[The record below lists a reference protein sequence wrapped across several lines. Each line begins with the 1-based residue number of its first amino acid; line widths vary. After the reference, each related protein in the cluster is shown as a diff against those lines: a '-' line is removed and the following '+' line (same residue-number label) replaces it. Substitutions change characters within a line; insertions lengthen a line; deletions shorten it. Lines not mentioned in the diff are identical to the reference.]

1 MVTEPRILK
10 KIKMKTIKIIS
21 ILIVTLFLSGCEKD
35 SDIFDIIESVDSP
48 TNISADFFITQDNSG
63 LVTISPNGEGVT
75 QFQVYFDAENDEFAT
90 VGIGESIDRVY
101 SEGNYQ
107 VRIVGVSLNGNSTEI
122 LQPLVVSFLPPEN
135 LVVTIENDPI
145 NNFQINVSATADY
158 ATMFEVYFG
167 DEENEEATPLMVDE
181 TISHVYEEVGVYD
194 VRVVAISGMDGAID
208 TTVTV
213 SILNPLELPIDFEDA
228 SLDYSFVDFGNV
240 ISTVVD
246 NPDISDNNQS
256 LRVGQ
261 SIKPVNAE
269 VWGGTLLELDDPI
282 DFSSLINLGV
292 NVWSPE
298 SGIIVKLKV
307 ENATNPDISYESDLV
322 VSSSNTWEELNF
334 DFSGADFSQE
344 FHKVVIFFD
353 FGNPGNDSTYY
364 FDDIKL
370 VQSDSEVFE
379 SFEDFEGAIPT
390 FTEFGNI
397 GATLVV
403 SNPDLGGVNNTNNTA
418 QLDNATGSEVWGGTF
433 FELTNQVIDFAG
445 VKQIRFKS
453 YSPFEGKVVK
463 LKLENADASVTHEVD
478 MMTSVAN
485 SWELLTYDFIDAPDA
500 QYTRVVVF
508 YDFGNV
514 GDGSLYLFD
523 EMEVGEG
530 ALVST
535 SPPTIIE
542 DFEGVE
548 PAFIEFGGIEPPLV
562 IPNPDVSGINTTAT
576 SVSQLKTSGSQ
587 VWAGSF
593 FEVESPLDLNNYNN
607 ISVMTN
613 VPSTGAVIKLK
624 LENADASIVHEVD
637 LLSSVSNEW
646 EELVYD
652 FSDAPAAD
660 YTRIVIFFDFGNP
673 GDDSIYYYDEFQLT
687 N

>member
-1 MVTEPRILK
+1 
-10 KIKMKTIKIIS
+10 MKTIKFIS
-21 ILIVTLFLSGCEKD
+21 ILIVTLIISSCVRD
-35 SDIFDIIESVDSP
+35 SDIFDIVESIDAP
-48 TNISADFFITQDNSG
+48 TNISADFFITQDNTG
-63 LVTISPNGEGVT
+63 LVKITPNGEGVT
-75 QFQVYFDAENDEFAT
+75 QFEIYFEADNNEFAT
-90 VGIGESIDRVY
+90 VGIGESVERTY

-107 VRIVGVSLNGNSTEI
+107 VKIVGLSLNGNATEV

-135 LVVTIENDPI
+135 LVATIENDPT

-167 DEENEEATPLMVDE
+167 DFENEEATPLMVDE
-181 TISHVYEEVGVYD
+181 TISHVYEEIGVYD
-194 VRVVAISGMDGAID
+194 VTVIAISGVDGAIQI
-208 TTVTV
+208 TESI
-213 SILNPLELPIDFEDA
+213 SILNPLQLPIDFEDA
-228 SLDYSFVDFGNV
+228 SLDYSFVDFGDV

-256 LRVGQ
+256 QRVGQ
-261 SIKPVNAE
+261 SSKPANAE
-269 VWGGTLLELDDPI
+269 VWGGSYLELDEPI
-282 DFSSLINLGV
+282 DFSSLVNLGV
-292 NVWSPE
+292 NVWSPQ

-307 ENATNPDISYESDLV
+307 ENATNPDIFYESDLV
-322 VSSSNTWEELNF
+322 VNSANAWEELNF
-334 DFSGADFSQE
+334 DFSGADLTQE
-344 FHKVVIFFD
+344 YHKVVIFFD
-353 FGNPGNDSTYY
+353 FGNSGTDATYY

-379 SFEDFEGAIPT
+379 SFEDFEGAAPI

-397 GATLVV
+397 GSTQVI
-403 SNPDLGGVNNTNNTA
+403 SNPNPGGINNTDNTA
-418 QLDNATGSEVWGGTF
+418 QLDNAVGSEVWGGTF

-445 VKQIRFKS
+445 VKRIRFKS

-478 MMTSVAN
+478 MTTSVAN

-548 PAFIEFGGIEPPLV
+548 PAFIEFGGIEPPVV
-562 IPNPDVSGINTTAT
+562 IPNPDASGINTTAT
-576 SVSQLKTSGSQ
+576 AVSQLKTNGSQ
-587 VWAGSF
+587 TWAGSF

-646 EELVYD
+646 EQLVYD

>member
-1 MVTEPRILK
+1 
-10 KIKMKTIKIIS
+10 MKTIKFIS
-21 ILIVTLFLSGCEKD
+21 ILIVTLLFSSCVRD
-35 SDIFDIIESVDSP
+35 SDIFDIVESIDAP
-48 TNISADFFITQDNSG
+48 TNISADFFITQDNTG
-63 LVTISPNGEGVT
+63 LVKITPNGEGVT
-75 QFQVYFDAENDEFAT
+75 QFEIYFEADNNEFAT
-90 VGIGESIDRVY
+90 VNIGESVERTY

-107 VRIVGVSLNGNSTEI
+107 VKIVGLSLNGNATEV

-135 LVVTIENDPI
+135 LVATIENDPT

-167 DEENEEATPLMVDE
+167 DVENEEATPLMVDE
-181 TISHVYEEVGVYD
+181 TISHVYEEIGVYD
-194 VRVVAISGMDGAID
+194 VTVIAISGVDGAIQI
-208 TTVTV
+208 TESI
-213 SILNPLELPIDFEDA
+213 SILNPLQLPIDFEDA
-228 SLDYSFVDFGNV
+228 SLDYSFVDFGDV

-256 LRVGQ
+256 QRVGQ
-261 SIKPVNAE
+261 SSKPANAE
-269 VWGGTLLELDDPI
+269 VWGGSYLELDEPI
-282 DFSSLINLGV
+282 DFSSLVNLGV
-292 NVWSPE
+292 NVWSPQ

-307 ENATNPDISYESDLV
+307 ENATNPDIFYESDLV
-322 VSSSNTWEELNF
+322 VNSANAWEELNF
-334 DFSGADFSQE
+334 DFSGADLTQE
-344 FHKVVIFFD
+344 YHKVVIFFD
-353 FGNPGNDSTYY
+353 FGNSGTDATYY

-379 SFEDFEGAIPT
+379 SFEDFEGAAPI

-397 GATLVV
+397 GSTQVI
-403 SNPDLGGVNNTNNTA
+403 SNPNPGGINNTDNTA
-418 QLDNATGSEVWGGTF
+418 QLDNAVGSEVWGGTF

-445 VKQIRFKS
+445 VKRIRFKS

-548 PAFIEFGGIEPPLV
+548 PAFIEFGGIEPPVV
-562 IPNPDVSGINTTAT
+562 IPNPDASGINTTAT
-576 SVSQLKTSGSQ
+576 AVSQLKTNGSQ
-587 VWAGSF
+587 TWAGSF

-646 EELVYD
+646 EQLVYD

>member
-1 MVTEPRILK
+1 
-10 KIKMKTIKIIS
+10 MKTIKFIS
-21 ILIVTLFLSGCEKD
+21 ILIVTLLFSSCVRD
-35 SDIFDIIESVDSP
+35 SDIFDIVESIDAP
-48 TNISADFFITQDNSG
+48 TNISADFFITQDNTG
-63 LVTISPNGEGVT
+63 LVKITPNGEGVT
-75 QFQVYFDAENDEFAT
+75 QFEIYFEADNNEFVT
-90 VGIGESIDRVY
+90 VDIGESVERTY

-107 VRIVGVSLNGNSTEI
+107 VKIVGLSLNGNTTEV

-135 LVVTIENDPI
+135 LVVTIENDPT

-167 DEENEEATPLMVDE
+167 DVENEEATPLMVDE
-181 TISHVYEEVGVYD
+181 TISHVYEEIGLYD
-194 VRVVAISGMDGAID
+194 VTVIAISGIDGVIQI
-208 TTVTV
+208 TETV
-213 SILNPLELPIDFEDA
+213 SILNPIQLPIDFEDA

-261 SIKPVNAE
+261 STKPANAE
-269 VWGGTLLELDDPI
+269 VWGGSYLELDDPI
-282 DFSSLINLGV
+282 DFSSLVNLGV
-292 NVWSPE
+292 KVWSPQ

-307 ENATNPDISYESDLV
+307 ENATNPDIFYESDLV
-322 VSSSNTWEELNF
+322 INSANAWEELNF
-334 DFSGADFSQE
+334 DFSGADLTQE
-344 FHKVVIFFD
+344 YHQIVIFFD
-353 FGNPGNDSTYY
+353 FGNSGTDTTYY
-364 FDDIKL
+364 FDDINL

-379 SFEDFEGAIPT
+379 SFEDFEGAAPI

-397 GATLVV
+397 GSTQVI
-403 SNPDLGGVNNTNNTA
+403 SNPNPGGINNTDNTA
-418 QLDNATGSEVWGGTF
+418 QLDNAVGSEVWGGAF

-445 VKQIRFKS
+445 VKRIRFKS

-613 VPSTGAVIKLK
+613 VPSTDAVIKLK
-624 LENADASIVHEVD
+624 IENADASIVHEVD

>member
-1 MVTEPRILK
+1 
-10 KIKMKTIKIIS
+10 MKTIKFIS
-21 ILIVTLFLSGCEKD
+21 ILIVTLLFSSCVRD
-35 SDIFDIIESVDSP
+35 SDIFDIVESIDAP
-48 TNISADFFITQDNSG
+48 TNISADFFITQDNTG
-63 LVTISPNGEGVT
+63 LVKMTPNGEGVT
-75 QFQVYFDAENDEFAT
+75 QFEIYFEADNNEFAT
-90 VGIGESIDRVY
+90 VGIGESVERTY

-107 VRIVGVSLNGNSTEI
+107 VKIVGLSLNGNATEV

-135 LVVTIENDPI
+135 LVATIENDPT

-167 DEENEEATPLMVDE
+167 DVENEEATPLMVDE
-181 TISHVYEEVGVYD
+181 TISHVYEEIGVYD
-194 VRVVAISGMDGAID
+194 VTVIAISGIDGAIQI
-208 TTVTV
+208 TESI
-213 SILNPLELPIDFEDA
+213 SILNPLQLPIDFEDA

-256 LRVGQ
+256 QRVGK
-261 SIKPVNAE
+261 STKPANAE
-269 VWGGTLLELDDPI
+269 VWGGSYLELDDPI
-282 DFSSLINLGV
+282 DFSSLVNLGV
-292 NVWSPE
+292 NVWSPQ

-307 ENATNPDISYESDLV
+307 ENATNPDIFYESDLV
-322 VSSSNTWEELNF
+322 VNSANAWEELNF
-334 DFSGADFSQE
+334 DFSGADLTQE
-344 FHKVVIFFD
+344 YHQVVIFFD
-353 FGNPGNDSTYY
+353 FGNSGTDATYY

-379 SFEDFEGAIPT
+379 SFEDFEGAAPI

-397 GATLVV
+397 GSTQVI
-403 SNPDLGGVNNTNNTA
+403 SNPNPGGINNTENTA
-418 QLDNATGSEVWGGTF
+418 QLDNAVGSEVWGGTF

-445 VKQIRFKS
+445 VKRIRFKS

-562 IPNPDVSGINTTAT
+562 IPNPDASGINTTAT
-576 SVSQLKTSGSQ
+576 AVSQLKTNGSQ
-587 VWAGSF
+587 TWAGSF

-637 LLSSVSNEW
+637 LLSTVSNEW
-646 EELVYD
+646 EQLVYD

>member
-1 MVTEPRILK
+1 
-10 KIKMKTIKIIS
+10 MKTIKFIS
-21 ILIVTLFLSGCEKD
+21 ILIVTLIFSSCVRD
-35 SDIFDIIESVDSP
+35 SDIFDIVESIDAP
-48 TNISADFFITQDNSG
+48 TNISADFFITQDNTG
-63 LVTISPNGEGVT
+63 LVKITPNGEGVT
-75 QFQVYFDAENDEFAT
+75 QFEIYFEADNNEFAT
-90 VGIGESIDRVY
+90 VGIGESVERTY

-107 VRIVGVSLNGNSTEI
+107 VKIVGLSLNGIATEV

-135 LVVTIENDPI
+135 LVATIENDPT

-167 DEENEEATPLMVDE
+167 DVENEEATPLMVDE
-181 TISHVYEEVGVYD
+181 TISHVYEEIGVYD
-194 VRVVAISGMDGAID
+194 VTVIAISGIDGAIQI
-208 TTVTV
+208 TESI
-213 SILNPLELPIDFEDA
+213 SILNPLQLPIDFEDA

-256 LRVGQ
+256 QRVGQ
-261 SIKPVNAE
+261 STKPANAE
-269 VWGGTLLELDDPI
+269 VWGGSYLELDDPI
-282 DFSSLINLGV
+282 DFSSLVNLGV
-292 NVWSPE
+292 NVWSPQ

-307 ENATNPDISYESDLV
+307 ENATNPDIFYESDLV
-322 VSSSNTWEELNF
+322 VNSANAWEELNF
-334 DFSGADFSQE
+334 DFSGADLTQE
-344 FHKVVIFFD
+344 YHQVVIFFD
-353 FGNPGNDSTYY
+353 FGNSGTDTTYY

-379 SFEDFEGAIPT
+379 SFEDFEGAAPI

-397 GATLVV
+397 GSTQVI
-403 SNPDLGGVNNTNNTA
+403 SNPNPGGINNTDNTA
-418 QLDNATGSEVWGGTF
+418 QLDNAVGSEVWGGTF

-445 VKQIRFKS
+445 VKRIRFKS

-478 MMTSVAN
+478 MITSVAN

-637 LLSSVSNEW
+637 LLSNVSNEW
-646 EELVYD
+646 EQLVYD
-652 FSDAPAAD
+652 FSDAPTAD

>member
-1 MVTEPRILK
+1 
-10 KIKMKTIKIIS
+10 MKTIKFIS
-21 ILIVTLFLSGCEKD
+21 ILIVTLIISSCVRD
-35 SDIFDIIESVDSP
+35 SDIFDIVESIDAP
-48 TNISADFFITQDNSG
+48 TNISADFFITQDNTG
-63 LVTISPNGEGVT
+63 LVKITPNGEGVT
-75 QFQVYFDAENDEFAT
+75 QFEIYFEADNNEFAT
-90 VGIGESIDRVY
+90 VGIGESVERTY

-107 VRIVGVSLNGNSTEI
+107 VKIVGLSLNGNATEV

-135 LVVTIENDPI
+135 LVATIENDPT

-167 DEENEEATPLMVDE
+167 DVENEEATPLMVDE
-181 TISHVYEEVGVYD
+181 TISHVYEEIGVYD
-194 VRVVAISGMDGAID
+194 VTVIAISGVDGAIQI
-208 TTVTV
+208 TESI
-213 SILNPLELPIDFEDA
+213 SILNPLQLPIDFEDA
-228 SLDYSFVDFGNV
+228 SLDYSFVDFGDV

-256 LRVGQ
+256 QRVGQ
-261 SIKPVNAE
+261 STKPANAE
-269 VWGGTLLELDDPI
+269 VWGGSYLELDEPI
-282 DFSSLINLGV
+282 DFSSLVNLGV
-292 NVWSPE
+292 NVWSPQ

-307 ENATNPDISYESDLV
+307 ENATNPDIFYESDLV
-322 VSSSNTWEELNF
+322 VNSANAWEELNF
-334 DFSGADFSQE
+334 DFSGADLTQE
-344 FHKVVIFFD
+344 YHKVVIFFD
-353 FGNPGNDSTYY
+353 FGNSGTDATYY

-379 SFEDFEGAIPT
+379 SFEDFEGAAPI

-397 GATLVV
+397 GSTQVI
-403 SNPDLGGVNNTNNTA
+403 SNPNPGGINNTDNTA
-418 QLDNATGSEVWGGTF
+418 QLDNAVGSEVWGGTF

-445 VKQIRFKS
+445 VKRIRFKS

-478 MMTSVAN
+478 MTTSVAN

-548 PAFIEFGGIEPPLV
+548 PAFIEFGGIEPPVV
-562 IPNPDVSGINTTAT
+562 IPNPDASGINTTAT
-576 SVSQLKTSGSQ
+576 AVSQLKTNGSQ
-587 VWAGSF
+587 TWAGSF

-646 EELVYD
+646 EQLVYD

>member
-1 MVTEPRILK
+1 
-10 KIKMKTIKIIS
+10 MKTIKFIS
-21 ILIVTLFLSGCEKD
+21 ILIVTLLFSSCVRD
-35 SDIFDIIESVDSP
+35 SDIFDIVESIDAP
-48 TNISADFFITQDNSG
+48 TNISADFFITQDNTG
-63 LVTISPNGEGVT
+63 LVKITPNGEGVT
-75 QFQVYFDAENDEFAT
+75 QFEIYFEADNNEFVT
-90 VGIGESIDRVY
+90 IGIGESVERTY

-107 VRIVGVSLNGNSTEI
+107 VKIVGLSLNGNATEV

-135 LVVTIENDPI
+135 LVATIENDPT

-167 DEENEEATPLMVDE
+167 DVENEEATPLMVDE
-181 TISHVYEEVGVYD
+181 TISHVYEEIGVYD
-194 VRVVAISGMDGAID
+194 VTVIAISGIDGAIQI
-208 TTVTV
+208 TETV
-213 SILNPLELPIDFEDA
+213 SILNPLQLPIDFEDA

-240 ISTVVD
+240 ISIVVD

-261 SIKPVNAE
+261 STKPANAE
-269 VWGGTLLELDDPI
+269 VWGGSYLELDDPI
-282 DFSSLINLGV
+282 DFSSLVNLGLK
-292 NVWSPE
+292 VWSPQ

-307 ENATNPDISYESDLV
+307 ENATNPDIFYESDLV
-322 VSSSNTWEELNF
+322 INSANAWEELNF
-334 DFSGADFSQE
+334 DFSGADLTQE
-344 FHKVVIFFD
+344 YHQIVIFFD
-353 FGNPGNDSTYY
+353 FGNSGTDTTYY
-364 FDDIKL
+364 FDDINL

-379 SFEDFEGAIPT
+379 SFEDFEGAAPI

-397 GATLVV
+397 GSTQVI
-403 SNPDLGGVNNTNNTA
+403 SNLNPGGINNTDNTA
-418 QLDNATGSEVWGGTF
+418 QLDNAVGSEVWGGTF

-445 VKQIRFKS
+445 VKRIRFKS

-562 IPNPDVSGINTTAT
+562 IPNPDASGINTTAT
-576 SVSQLKTSGSQ
+576 AVSQLKTNGSQ
-587 VWAGSF
+587 TWAGSF

-637 LLSSVSNEW
+637 LLSTVSNEW
-646 EELVYD
+646 EQLVYD

>member
-1 MVTEPRILK
+1 
-10 KIKMKTIKIIS
+10 MKTIKFIS
-21 ILIVTLFLSGCEKD
+21 ILIVTLIFSSCVRD
-35 SDIFDIIESVDSP
+35 SDIFDIVESIDAP
-48 TNISADFFITQDNSG
+48 TNISADFFITQDNTG
-63 LVTISPNGEGVT
+63 LVKITPNGEGVT
-75 QFQVYFDAENDEFAT
+75 QFEIYFEADNNEFAT
-90 VGIGESIDRVY
+90 VGIGESVERTY

-107 VRIVGVSLNGNSTEI
+107 VKIVGLSLNGNATEV

-135 LVVTIENDPI
+135 LVATIENDPT

-167 DEENEEATPLMVDE
+167 DVENEEATPLMVDE
-181 TISHVYEEVGVYD
+181 TISHVYEEIGVYD
-194 VRVVAISGMDGAID
+194 VTVIAISGIDGAIQI
-208 TTVTV
+208 TESI
-213 SILNPLELPIDFEDA
+213 SILNPLQLPIDFEDA

-240 ISTVVD
+240 VSTVVD

-256 LRVGQ
+256 QRVGQ
-261 SIKPVNAE
+261 STKPANAE
-269 VWGGTLLELDDPI
+269 VWGGSYLELDDPI
-282 DFSSLINLGV
+282 DFSSLVNLGV
-292 NVWSPE
+292 NVWSPQ

-307 ENATNPDISYESDLV
+307 ENATNPDIFYESDLV
-322 VSSSNTWEELNF
+322 VNSANAWEELNF
-334 DFSGADFSQE
+334 DFSGADLTQE
-344 FHKVVIFFD
+344 YHQVVIFFD
-353 FGNPGNDSTYY
+353 FGNSGTDATYY

-379 SFEDFEGAIPT
+379 SFEDFEGAAPI

-397 GATLVV
+397 GSTQVI
-403 SNPDLGGVNNTNNTA
+403 SNPNPGGINNTDNTA
-418 QLDNATGSEVWGGTF
+418 QLDNAVGSEVWGGTF

-445 VKQIRFKS
+445 VKRIRFKS

-500 QYTRVVVF
+500 QYSRVVVF

-562 IPNPDVSGINTTAT
+562 IPNPDASGINTTAT
-576 SVSQLKTSGSQ
+576 AVSQLKTNGSQ
-587 VWAGSF
+587 TWAGSF

-646 EELVYD
+646 EQLVYD

>member
-1 MVTEPRILK
+1 
-10 KIKMKTIKIIS
+10 MKTIKFIS
-21 ILIVTLFLSGCEKD
+21 ILIVTLIISSCVRD
-35 SDIFDIIESVDSP
+35 SDIFDIVESIDAP
-48 TNISADFFITQDNSG
+48 TNISADFFITQDNTG
-63 LVTISPNGEGVT
+63 LVKITPNGEGVT
-75 QFQVYFDAENDEFAT
+75 QFEIYFEADNNEFAT
-90 VGIGESIDRVY
+90 VGIGESVERTY

-107 VRIVGVSLNGNSTEI
+107 VKIVGLSLNGNATEV

-135 LVVTIENDPI
+135 LVATIENDPT

-167 DEENEEATPLMVDE
+167 DVENEEATPLMVDE
-181 TISHVYEEVGVYD
+181 TISHVYEEIGVYD
-194 VRVVAISGMDGAID
+194 VTVIAISGVDGAIQI
-208 TTVTV
+208 TESI
-213 SILNPLELPIDFEDA
+213 SILNPLQLPIDFEDA
-228 SLDYSFVDFGNV
+228 SLDYSFVDFGDV

-256 LRVGQ
+256 QRVGQ
-261 SIKPVNAE
+261 SSKPANAE
-269 VWGGTLLELDDPI
+269 VWGGSYLELDEPI
-282 DFSSLINLGV
+282 DFSSLVNLGV
-292 NVWSPE
+292 NVWSPQ

-307 ENATNPDISYESDLV
+307 ENATNPDIFYESDLV
-322 VSSSNTWEELNF
+322 VNSANAWEELNF
-334 DFSGADFSQE
+334 DFSGADLTQE
-344 FHKVVIFFD
+344 YHQVVIFFD
-353 FGNPGNDSTYY
+353 FGNSGTDATYY

-379 SFEDFEGAIPT
+379 SFEDFEGAAPI

-397 GATLVV
+397 GSTQVI
-403 SNPDLGGVNNTNNTA
+403 SNPNPGGINNTDNTA
-418 QLDNATGSEVWGGTF
+418 QLDNAVGSEVWGGTF

-445 VKQIRFKS
+445 VKRIRFKS

-478 MMTSVAN
+478 MTTSVAN

-562 IPNPDVSGINTTAT
+562 IPNPDASGINTTAT
-576 SVSQLKTSGSQ
+576 AVSQLKTNGSQ
-587 VWAGSF
+587 TWAGSF

-646 EELVYD
+646 EQLVYD

>member
-1 MVTEPRILK
+1 
-10 KIKMKTIKIIS
+10 MKTIKFIS
-21 ILIVTLFLSGCEKD
+21 ILIVTLIISSCVRD
-35 SDIFDIIESVDSP
+35 SDIFDIVESIDAP
-48 TNISADFFITQDNSG
+48 TNISADFFITQDNTG
-63 LVTISPNGEGVT
+63 LVKITPNGEGVT
-75 QFQVYFDAENDEFAT
+75 QFEIYFEADNNEFAT
-90 VGIGESIDRVY
+90 VGIGESVERTY

-107 VRIVGVSLNGNSTEI
+107 VKIVGLSLNGNATEV

-135 LVVTIENDPI
+135 LVATIENDPT

-167 DEENEEATPLMVDE
+167 DVENEEATPLMVDE
-181 TISHVYEEVGVYD
+181 TISHVYEEIGVYD
-194 VRVVAISGMDGAID
+194 VTVIAISGVDGAIQI
-208 TTVTV
+208 TESI
-213 SILNPLELPIDFEDA
+213 SILNPLQLPIDFEDA
-228 SLDYSFVDFGNV
+228 SLDYSFVDFGDV

-256 LRVGQ
+256 QRVGK
-261 SIKPVNAE
+261 STKPANAE
-269 VWGGTLLELDDPI
+269 VWGGSYLELDEPI
-282 DFSSLINLGV
+282 DFSSLVNLGV
-292 NVWSPE
+292 NVWSPQ

-307 ENATNPDISYESDLV
+307 ENATNPDIFYESDLV
-322 VSSSNTWEELNF
+322 VNSANAWEELNF
-334 DFSGADFSQE
+334 DFSGADLTQE
-344 FHKVVIFFD
+344 YHKVVIFFD
-353 FGNPGNDSTYY
+353 FGNSGTDATYY

-379 SFEDFEGAIPT
+379 SFEDFEGAAPI

-397 GATLVV
+397 GSTQVI
-403 SNPDLGGVNNTNNTA
+403 SNPNPGGINNTDNTA
-418 QLDNATGSEVWGGTF
+418 QLDNAVGSEVWGGTF

-445 VKQIRFKS
+445 VKRIRFKS

-478 MMTSVAN
+478 MTTSVAN

-548 PAFIEFGGIEPPLV
+548 PAFIEFGGIEPPVV
-562 IPNPDVSGINTTAT
+562 IPNPDASGINTTAT
-576 SVSQLKTSGSQ
+576 AVSQLKTNGSQ
-587 VWAGSF
+587 TWAGSF

-646 EELVYD
+646 EQLVYD

>member
-1 MVTEPRILK
+1 
-10 KIKMKTIKIIS
+10 MKTIKFIS
-21 ILIVTLFLSGCEKD
+21 ILIVTLIFSSCVRD
-35 SDIFDIIESVDSP
+35 SDIFDIVESIDAP
-48 TNISADFFITQDNSG
+48 TNISADFFITQDNTG
-63 LVTISPNGEGVT
+63 LVKITPNGEGVT
-75 QFQVYFDAENDEFAT
+75 QFEIYFEADNNEFAT
-90 VGIGESIDRVY
+90 VGIGESVERTY

-107 VRIVGVSLNGNSTEI
+107 VKIVGLSLNGIATEV

-135 LVVTIENDPI
+135 LVATIENDPT

-167 DEENEEATPLMVDE
+167 DVENEEATPLMVDE
-181 TISHVYEEVGVYD
+181 TISHVYEEIGVYD
-194 VRVVAISGMDGAID
+194 VTVIAISGIDGAIQI
-208 TTVTV
+208 TESI
-213 SILNPLELPIDFEDA
+213 SILNPLQLPIDFEDA

-240 ISTVVD
+240 VSTVVD

-256 LRVGQ
+256 QRVGQ
-261 SIKPVNAE
+261 STKPANAE
-269 VWGGTLLELDDPI
+269 VWGGSYLELDDPI
-282 DFSSLINLGV
+282 DFSSLVNLGV
-292 NVWSPE
+292 NVWSPQ

-307 ENATNPDISYESDLV
+307 ENATNPDIFYESDLV
-322 VSSSNTWEELNF
+322 VNSANAWEELNF
-334 DFSGADFSQE
+334 DFSGADLTQE
-344 FHKVVIFFD
+344 YHQVVIFFD
-353 FGNPGNDSTYY
+353 FGNSGTDATYY

-379 SFEDFEGAIPT
+379 SFEDFEGAAPI

-397 GATLVV
+397 GSTQVI
-403 SNPDLGGVNNTNNTA
+403 SNPNPGGINNTDNTA
-418 QLDNATGSEVWGGTF
+418 QLDNAVGSEVWGGTF

-445 VKQIRFKS
+445 VKRIRFKS

-562 IPNPDVSGINTTAT
+562 IPNPDASGINTTAT
-576 SVSQLKTSGSQ
+576 AVSQLKTNGSQ
-587 VWAGSF
+587 TWAGSF

-646 EELVYD
+646 EQLVYD

>member
-1 MVTEPRILK
+1 
-10 KIKMKTIKIIS
+10 MKTIKFIS
-21 ILIVTLFLSGCEKD
+21 ILIVTLIFSSCVRD
-35 SDIFDIIESVDSP
+35 SDIFDIVESIDAP
-48 TNISADFFITQDNSG
+48 TNISADFFITQDNTG
-63 LVTISPNGEGVT
+63 LVKITPNGEGVT
-75 QFQVYFDAENDEFAT
+75 QFEIYFEADNNEFAT
-90 VGIGESIDRVY
+90 VGIGESVERTY

-107 VRIVGVSLNGNSTEI
+107 VKIVGLSLNGNATEV

-135 LVVTIENDPI
+135 LVATIENDPT

-167 DEENEEATPLMVDE
+167 DVENEEATPLMVDE
-181 TISHVYEEVGVYD
+181 TISHVYEEIGVYD
-194 VRVVAISGMDGAID
+194 VTVIAISGIDGAIQI
-208 TTVTV
+208 TESI
-213 SILNPLELPIDFEDA
+213 SILNPLQLPIDFEDA

-240 ISTVVD
+240 VSTVVD

-256 LRVGQ
+256 QRVGQ
-261 SIKPVNAE
+261 STKPANAE
-269 VWGGTLLELDDPI
+269 VWGGSYLELDDPI
-282 DFSSLINLGV
+282 DFSSLVNLGV
-292 NVWSPE
+292 NVWSPQ

-307 ENATNPDISYESDLV
+307 ENATNPDIFYESDLV
-322 VSSSNTWEELNF
+322 VNSANAWEELNF
-334 DFSGADFSQE
+334 DFSGADLTQE
-344 FHKVVIFFD
+344 YHQVVIFFD
-353 FGNPGNDSTYY
+353 FGNSGTDATYY

-379 SFEDFEGAIPT
+379 SFEDFEGAAPI

-397 GATLVV
+397 GSTQVI
-403 SNPDLGGVNNTNNTA
+403 SNPNPGGINNTDNTA
-418 QLDNATGSEVWGGTF
+418 QLDNAVGSEVWGGTF

-445 VKQIRFKS
+445 VKRIRFKS

-562 IPNPDVSGINTTAT
+562 IPNPDASGINTTAT
-576 SVSQLKTSGSQ
+576 AVSQLKTNGSQ
-587 VWAGSF
+587 TWAGSF

-646 EELVYD
+646 EQLVFD

>member
-1 MVTEPRILK
+1 
-10 KIKMKTIKIIS
+10 MKTIKFIS
-21 ILIVTLFLSGCEKD
+21 ILIVTLIFSSCVRD
-35 SDIFDIIESVDSP
+35 SDIFDIVESIDAP
-48 TNISADFFITQDNSG
+48 TNISADFFITQDNTG
-63 LVTISPNGEGVT
+63 LVKITPNGEGVT
-75 QFQVYFDAENDEFAT
+75 QFEIYFEADNNEFAT
-90 VGIGESIDRVY
+90 VGIGESVERTY

-107 VRIVGVSLNGNSTEI
+107 VKIVGLSLNGNATEV

-135 LVVTIENDPI
+135 LVATIENDPT

-167 DEENEEATPLMVDE
+167 DVENEEATPLMVDE
-181 TISHVYEEVGVYD
+181 TISHVYEEIGVYD
-194 VRVVAISGMDGAID
+194 VTVIAISGVDGAIQI
-208 TTVTV
+208 TESI
-213 SILNPLELPIDFEDA
+213 SILNPLQLPIDFEDA
-228 SLDYSFVDFGNV
+228 SLDYSFVDFGDV

-256 LRVGQ
+256 QRVGQ
-261 SIKPVNAE
+261 STKPANAE
-269 VWGGTLLELDDPI
+269 VWGGSYLELDDPI
-282 DFSSLINLGV
+282 DFSSLVNLGV
-292 NVWSPE
+292 NVWSPQ

-307 ENATNPDISYESDLV
+307 ENATNPDIFYESDLV
-322 VSSSNTWEELNF
+322 VNSANAWEELNF
-334 DFSGADFSQE
+334 DFSGADLTQE
-344 FHKVVIFFD
+344 YHQVVIFFD
-353 FGNPGNDSTYY
+353 FGNSGTDATYY

-379 SFEDFEGAIPT
+379 SFEDFEGAAPI

-397 GATLVV
+397 GSTQVI
-403 SNPDLGGVNNTNNTA
+403 SNPNPGGINNTDNTA
-418 QLDNATGSEVWGGTF
+418 QLDNAVGSEVWGGTF

-445 VKQIRFKS
+445 VKRIRFKS

-548 PAFIEFGGIEPPLV
+548 PAFIEFGGIEPPVV
-562 IPNPDVSGINTTAT
+562 IPNPDASGINTTAT
-576 SVSQLKTSGSQ
+576 AVSQLKTNGSQ
-587 VWAGSF
+587 TWAGSF

-646 EELVYD
+646 EQLVYD

>member
-1 MVTEPRILK
+1 
-10 KIKMKTIKIIS
+10 MKTIKFIS
-21 ILIVTLFLSGCEKD
+21 ILIVTLIISSCVRD
-35 SDIFDIIESVDSP
+35 SDIFDIVESIDAP
-48 TNISADFFITQDNSG
+48 TNISADFFITQDNTG
-63 LVTISPNGEGVT
+63 LVKITPNGEGVT
-75 QFQVYFDAENDEFAT
+75 QFEIYFEADNNEFAT
-90 VGIGESIDRVY
+90 VGIGESLERTY

-107 VRIVGVSLNGNSTEI
+107 VKIVGLSLNGNATEV

-135 LVVTIENDPI
+135 LVATIENDPT

-167 DEENEEATPLMVDE
+167 DVENEEATPLMVDE
-181 TISHVYEEVGVYD
+181 TISHVYEEIGVYD
-194 VRVVAISGMDGAID
+194 VTVIAISGVDGAIQI
-208 TTVTV
+208 TESI
-213 SILNPLELPIDFEDA
+213 SILNPLQLPIDFEDA
-228 SLDYSFVDFGNV
+228 SLDYSFVDFGDV

-256 LRVGQ
+256 QRVGQ
-261 SIKPVNAE
+261 SSKPANAE
-269 VWGGTLLELDDPI
+269 VWGGSYLELDEPI
-282 DFSSLINLGV
+282 DFSSLVNLGV
-292 NVWSPE
+292 NVWSPQ

-307 ENATNPDISYESDLV
+307 ENATNPDIFYESDLV
-322 VSSSNTWEELNF
+322 VNSANAWEELNF
-334 DFSGADFSQE
+334 DFSGADLTQE
-344 FHKVVIFFD
+344 YHKVVIFFD
-353 FGNPGNDSTYY
+353 FGNSGTDATYY

-379 SFEDFEGAIPT
+379 SFEDFEGAAPI

-397 GATLVV
+397 GSTQVI
-403 SNPDLGGVNNTNNTA
+403 SNPNPGGINNTDNTA
-418 QLDNATGSEVWGGTF
+418 QLDNAVGSEVWGGTF

-445 VKQIRFKS
+445 VKRIRFKS

-478 MMTSVAN
+478 MTTSVAN

-548 PAFIEFGGIEPPLV
+548 PAFIEFGGIEPPVV
-562 IPNPDVSGINTTAT
+562 IPNPDASGINTTAT
-576 SVSQLKTSGSQ
+576 AVSQLKTNGSQ
-587 VWAGSF
+587 TWAGSF

-646 EELVYD
+646 EQLVYD

>member
-1 MVTEPRILK
+1 
-10 KIKMKTIKIIS
+10 MKTIKFIS
-21 ILIVTLFLSGCEKD
+21 ILIVTLIFSSCVRD
-35 SDIFDIIESVDSP
+35 SDIFDIVESIDAP
-48 TNISADFFITQDNSG
+48 TNISADFFITQDNTG
-63 LVTISPNGEGVT
+63 LVKITPNGEGVT
-75 QFQVYFDAENDEFAT
+75 QFEIYFEADNNEFAT
-90 VGIGESIDRVY
+90 VGIGESVERTY

-107 VRIVGVSLNGNSTEI
+107 VKIVGLSLNGIATEV

-135 LVVTIENDPI
+135 LVATIENDPT

-167 DEENEEATPLMVDE
+167 DVENEEATPLMVDE
-181 TISHVYEEVGVYD
+181 TISHVYEEIGVYD
-194 VRVVAISGMDGAID
+194 VTVIAISGIDGAIQI
-208 TTVTV
+208 TESI
-213 SILNPLELPIDFEDA
+213 SILNPLQLPIDFEDA

-256 LRVGQ
+256 QRVGQ
-261 SIKPVNAE
+261 STKPANAE
-269 VWGGTLLELDDPI
+269 VWGGSYLELDDPI
-282 DFSSLINLGV
+282 DFSSLVNLGV
-292 NVWSPE
+292 NVWSPQ

-307 ENATNPDISYESDLV
+307 ENATNPDIFYESDLV
-322 VSSSNTWEELNF
+322 VNSANAWEELNF
-334 DFSGADFSQE
+334 DFSGADLTQE
-344 FHKVVIFFD
+344 YHQVVIFFD
-353 FGNPGNDSTYY
+353 FGNSGTDATYY

-379 SFEDFEGAIPT
+379 SFEDFEGAAPI

-397 GATLVV
+397 GSTQVI
-403 SNPDLGGVNNTNNTA
+403 SNPNPGGINNTDNTA
-418 QLDNATGSEVWGGTF
+418 QLDNAVGSEVWGGTF

-445 VKQIRFKS
+445 VKRIRFKS

-463 LKLENADASVTHEVD
+463 LKLENEDASVTHEVD

-637 LLSSVSNEW
+637 LLSNVSNEW
-646 EELVYD
+646 EQLVYD

>member
-1 MVTEPRILK
+1 
-10 KIKMKTIKIIS
+10 MKTIKFIS
-21 ILIVTLFLSGCEKD
+21 ILIVTLIFSSCVRD
-35 SDIFDIIESVDSP
+35 SDIFDIVESIDAP
-48 TNISADFFITQDNSG
+48 TNISADFFITQDNTG
-63 LVTISPNGEGVT
+63 LVKITPNGEGVT
-75 QFQVYFDAENDEFAT
+75 QFEIYFEADNNEFAT
-90 VGIGESIDRVY
+90 VGIGESVERTY

-107 VRIVGVSLNGNSTEI
+107 VKIVGLSLNGNATEV

-135 LVVTIENDPI
+135 LVATIENDPT

-167 DEENEEATPLMVDE
+167 DVENEEATPLMVDE
-181 TISHVYEEVGVYD
+181 TISHVYEEIGVYD
-194 VRVVAISGMDGAID
+194 VTVIAISGIDGAIQI
-208 TTVTV
+208 TESI
-213 SILNPLELPIDFEDA
+213 SILNPLQLPIDFEDA

-240 ISTVVD
+240 VSTVVD

-256 LRVGQ
+256 QRVGQ
-261 SIKPVNAE
+261 STKPANAE
-269 VWGGTLLELDDPI
+269 VWGGSYLELDDPI
-282 DFSSLINLGV
+282 DFSSLVNLGI
-292 NVWSPE
+292 NVWSPQ

-307 ENATNPDISYESDLV
+307 ENATNPDIFYESDLV
-322 VSSSNTWEELNF
+322 VNSANAWEELNF
-334 DFSGADFSQE
+334 DFSGADLTQE
-344 FHKVVIFFD
+344 YHQVVIFFD
-353 FGNPGNDSTYY
+353 FGNSGTDATYY

-379 SFEDFEGAIPT
+379 SFEDFEGAAPI

-397 GATLVV
+397 GSTQVI
-403 SNPDLGGVNNTNNTA
+403 SNPNPGGINNTDNTA
-418 QLDNATGSEVWGGTF
+418 QLDNAVGSEVWGGTF

-445 VKQIRFKS
+445 VKRIRFKS

-576 SVSQLKTSGSQ
+576 AVSQLKTNGSQ
-587 VWAGSF
+587 TWAGSF

-646 EELVYD
+646 EQLVYD

>member
-1 MVTEPRILK
+1 MI
-10 KIKMKTIKIIS
+10 
-21 ILIVTLFLSGCEKD
+21 
-35 SDIFDIIESVDSP
+35 
-48 TNISADFFITQDNSG
+48 
-63 LVTISPNGEGVT
+63 
-75 QFQVYFDAENDEFAT
+75 
-90 VGIGESIDRVY
+90 
-101 SEGNYQ
+101 
-107 VRIVGVSLNGNSTEI
+107 
-122 LQPLVVSFLPPEN
+122 
-135 LVVTIENDPI
+135 
-145 NNFQINVSATADY
+145 
-158 ATMFEVYFG
+158 
-167 DEENEEATPLMVDE
+167 
-181 TISHVYEEVGVYD
+181 
-194 VRVVAISGMDGAID
+194 AISGIDGVIQI
-208 TTVTV
+208 TETV
-213 SILNPLELPIDFEDA
+213 SILNPIQLPIDFEDA
-228 SLDYSFVDFGNV
+228 SLDYSLVDFGNV

-261 SIKPVNAE
+261 TTKPANAE
-269 VWGGTLLELDDPI
+269 VWGGSYLELDDPI
-282 DFSSLINLGV
+282 DFSSLVNLGV
-292 NVWSPE
+292 NVWSPQ

-307 ENATNPDISYESDLV
+307 ENATNPDIFYESDLV
-322 VSSSNTWEELNF
+322 INSANAWEELNF
-334 DFSGADFSQE
+334 DFSNADLTQE
-344 FHKVVIFFD
+344 YHKVVIFFD
-353 FGNPGNDSTYY
+353 FGNSGTDATYY

-379 SFEDFEGAIPT
+379 SFEDFEGAAPI

-397 GATLVV
+397 GSTQVI
-403 SNPDLGGVNNTNNTA
+403 SNPNPGGINNTDNTA
-418 QLDNATGSEVWGGTF
+418 QLDNAVGSEVWGGAF

-445 VKQIRFKS
+445 VKRIRFKS

-613 VPSTGAVIKLK
+613 VPSTGALIKLK
-624 LENADASIVHEVD
+624 IENADASIVHEVD

>member
-1 MVTEPRILK
+1 
-10 KIKMKTIKIIS
+10 MKTIKFIS
-21 ILIVTLFLSGCEKD
+21 ILIVTLIFSSCVRD
-35 SDIFDIIESVDSP
+35 SDIFDIVESIDAP
-48 TNISADFFITQDNSG
+48 TNISADFFITQDNTG
-63 LVTISPNGEGVT
+63 LVKITPNGEGVT
-75 QFQVYFDAENDEFAT
+75 QFEIYFEADNNEFAT
-90 VGIGESIDRVY
+90 VGIGESVERIY

-107 VRIVGVSLNGNSTEI
+107 VKIVGLSLNGNTTEV

-135 LVVTIENDPI
+135 LVATIENDPT

-167 DEENEEATPLMVDE
+167 DVENEEATPLMVDE
-181 TISHVYEEVGVYD
+181 TISHVYEEIGVYD
-194 VRVVAISGMDGAID
+194 LTVIAISGIDGAIQI
-208 TTVTV
+208 TETV
-213 SILNPLELPIDFEDA
+213 SILNPLQLPIDFEDA

-256 LRVGQ
+256 QRVGQ
-261 SIKPVNAE
+261 STKPANAE
-269 VWGGTLLELDDPI
+269 VWGGSYLELDDPI
-282 DFSSLINLGV
+282 DFSSLVNLGV
-292 NVWSPE
+292 NVWSPQ

-307 ENATNPDISYESDLV
+307 ENATNPDIFYESDLV
-322 VSSSNTWEELNF
+322 VNSANAWEELNF
-334 DFSGADFSQE
+334 DFSGADLTQE
-344 FHKVVIFFD
+344 YHQVVIFFD
-353 FGNPGNDSTYY
+353 FGNSGTDATYY

-379 SFEDFEGAIPT
+379 SFEDFEGAAPI

-397 GATLVV
+397 GSTQVI
-403 SNPDLGGVNNTNNTA
+403 SNPNPGGINNTDNTA
-418 QLDNATGSEVWGGTF
+418 QLDNAVGSEVWGGTF

-445 VKQIRFKS
+445 VKRIRFKS

-562 IPNPDVSGINTTAT
+562 IPNPDVSGVNTTAT
-576 SVSQLKTSGSQ
+576 AVSQLKTSGSQ
-587 VWAGSF
+587 TWAGSF

-637 LLSSVSNEW
+637 LLSTVSNEW
-646 EELVYD
+646 EQLVYD
-652 FSDAPAAD
+652 FSDAPTAD

>member
-1 MVTEPRILK
+1 
-10 KIKMKTIKIIS
+10 MKTIKFIS
-21 ILIVTLFLSGCEKD
+21 ILIVTLIFSSCVRD
-35 SDIFDIIESVDSP
+35 SDIFDIVESIDAP
-48 TNISADFFITQDNSG
+48 TNISADFFITQDNTG
-63 LVTISPNGEGVT
+63 LVKITPNGEGVT
-75 QFQVYFDAENDEFAT
+75 QFEIYFEADNNEFAT
-90 VGIGESIDRVY
+90 VGIGESVERTY

-107 VRIVGVSLNGNSTEI
+107 VKIVGLSLNGNATEV

-135 LVVTIENDPI
+135 LVATIENDPT

-167 DEENEEATPLMVDE
+167 DVENEEATPLMVDE
-181 TISHVYEEVGVYD
+181 TISHVYEEIGVYD
-194 VRVVAISGMDGAID
+194 VTVIAISGIDGAIQI
-208 TTVTV
+208 TESI
-213 SILNPLELPIDFEDA
+213 SILNPLQLPIDFEDA

-240 ISTVVD
+240 VSTVVD

-256 LRVGQ
+256 QRVGQ
-261 SIKPVNAE
+261 STKPANAE
-269 VWGGTLLELDDPI
+269 VWGGSYLELDDPI
-282 DFSSLINLGV
+282 DFSSLVNLGV
-292 NVWSPE
+292 NVWSPQ

-307 ENATNPDISYESDLV
+307 ENATNPDIFYESDLV
-322 VSSSNTWEELNF
+322 VNSANAWEELNF
-334 DFSGADFSQE
+334 DFSGADLTQE
-344 FHKVVIFFD
+344 YHQVVIFFD
-353 FGNPGNDSTYY
+353 FGNSGTDATYY

-379 SFEDFEGAIPT
+379 SFEDFEGAAPI

-397 GATLVV
+397 GSTQVI
-403 SNPDLGGVNNTNNTA
+403 SNPNPGGINNTDNTA
-418 QLDNATGSEVWGGTF
+418 QLDNAVGSEVWGGAF

-445 VKQIRFKS
+445 VKRIRFKS

-463 LKLENADASVTHEVD
+463 LKLENSDASVTHEVD

-562 IPNPDVSGINTTAT
+562 IPNPDASGINTTAT
-576 SVSQLKTSGSQ
+576 AVSQLKTNGSQ
-587 VWAGSF
+587 TWAGSF

-646 EELVYD
+646 EQLVYD

>member
-1 MVTEPRILK
+1 
-10 KIKMKTIKIIS
+10 MKTIKFIS
-21 ILIVTLFLSGCEKD
+21 ILIVTLIFSSCVRD
-35 SDIFDIIESVDSP
+35 SDIFDIVESIDAP
-48 TNISADFFITQDNSG
+48 TNISADFFITQDNTG
-63 LVTISPNGEGVT
+63 LVKITPNGEGVT
-75 QFQVYFDAENDEFAT
+75 QFEIYFEADNNEFAT
-90 VGIGESIDRVY
+90 VGIGESVERTY

-107 VRIVGVSLNGNSTEI
+107 VKIVGLSLNGIATEV

-135 LVVTIENDPI
+135 LVATIENDPT

-167 DEENEEATPLMVDE
+167 DVENEEATPLMVDE
-181 TISHVYEEVGVYD
+181 TISHVYEEIGVYD
-194 VRVVAISGMDGAID
+194 VTVIAISGIDGAIQI
-208 TTVTV
+208 TESI
-213 SILNPLELPIDFEDA
+213 SILNPLQLPIDFEDA

-256 LRVGQ
+256 QRVGQ
-261 SIKPVNAE
+261 STKPANAE
-269 VWGGTLLELDDPI
+269 VWGGSYLELDDPI
-282 DFSSLINLGV
+282 DFSSLVNLGV
-292 NVWSPE
+292 NVWSPQ

-307 ENATNPDISYESDLV
+307 ENATNPDIFYESDLV
-322 VSSSNTWEELNF
+322 VNSANAWEELNF
-334 DFSGADFSQE
+334 DFSGADLTQE
-344 FHKVVIFFD
+344 YHQVVIFFD
-353 FGNPGNDSTYY
+353 FGNSGTDATYY

-379 SFEDFEGAIPT
+379 SFEDFEGAAPI

-397 GATLVV
+397 GSTQVI
-403 SNPDLGGVNNTNNTA
+403 SNPNPGGINNTDNTA
-418 QLDNATGSEVWGGTF
+418 QLDNAVGSEVWGGTF

-445 VKQIRFKS
+445 VKRIRFKS

-463 LKLENADASVTHEVD
+463 LKLENEDASVTHEVD

-562 IPNPDVSGINTTAT
+562 IPNPDASGINTTAT
-576 SVSQLKTSGSQ
+576 AVSQLKTNGSQ
-587 VWAGSF
+587 TWAGSF

-637 LLSSVSNEW
+637 LLSNVSNEW
-646 EELVYD
+646 EQLVYD
-652 FSDAPAAD
+652 FSDAPTAD